1 MKEPISVDRL
11 QNPAIGVY
19 LSVPSPNNNFV
30 NLKIGIFL
38 LLKGRYRNRNE
49 SARFDQN
56 LSFRLSN
63 NPTQI
68 TNLEHTVKLF
78 KWANTAEGWSVRFTS
93 FPSELWD
100 PDLQHCFYITVKPS
114 KFFQLW
120 TNSFIFSLR
129 CQPNH
134 NKEQK
139 SAKSA

>member
-1 MKEPISVDRL
+1 VNLPTRALNTTKAGKEVMKEPISVDRL

-78 KWANTAEGWSVRFTS
+78 K
-93 FPSELWD
+93 
-100 PDLQHCFYITVKPS
+100 
-114 KFFQLW
+114 
-120 TNSFIFSLR
+120 
-129 CQPNH
+129 
-134 NKEQK
+134 
-139 SAKSA
+139 